1 MRFNNINRQY
11 KAFQDEMDQ
20 AYLRVMNS
28 GWVILGDEVKSFEQE
43 FAEYTESK
51 YCVGVA
57 SGMDALIIALK
68 SCGIGTG
75 DEVIVPANTYIA
87 SWLAIEAVGATI
99 VPVEPDETYCID
111 PERIEI
117 TDATRAIMP
126 VHLFGG
132 VCDLEPI
139 EEIAMKN
146 GLKIIHD
153 AAQAHGARYKGK
165 RIGGQMNAVA
175 WSFYPT
181 KNLGAMGDAGAI
193 TTDDLLIA
201 EYARLMRNYGSPK
214 KYYNTFRGMNSRLD
228 ELQAAF
234 LRVKLEHLDEMNKRR
249 WDIALKYFYNINV
262 GLELILPHSPRGA
275 HVFHQF
281 VVRHPERDAL
291 AKHLEK
297 NGVPTLIHYP
307 IPPHLS
313 GAYCGGGEL
322 GVWKPM
328 VFPITENYA
337 DTMLSLP
344 IDPFLTDEEVDHV
357 IETINGWKQ

>member
-1 MRFNNINRQY
+1 MRFNNIDRQY
-11 KAFQDEMDQ
+11 KAFQDELDQ

-28 GWVILGDEVKSFEQE
+28 GWVILGDEVKNFEQE
-43 FAEYTESK
+43 FANYTESN

-57 SGMDALIIALK
+57 SGLDALIIALK
-68 SCGIGTG
+68 ACGIGTG

-111 PERIEI
+111 PERIFV

-139 EEIAMKN
+139 EEIAGKN

-153 AAQAHGARYKGK
+153 AAQAQGARYRGK
-165 RIGGQMNAVA
+165 AIGGQRNAVA

-201 EYARLMRNYGSPK
+201 EYARLMRNYGSPM
-214 KYYNTFRGMNSRLD
+214 KYYNTIRGMNSRLD
-228 ELQAAF
+228 ALQAAF
-234 LRVKLEHLDEMNKRR
+234 LRVKLKHLDEMNKRR
-249 WDIALKYFYNINV
+249 WDTALKYYK
-262 GLELILPHSPRGA
+262 ELDVEKLVLPHFMDDTA

-281 VVRHPERDAL
+281 VVRHPKRDKL
-291 AKHLEK
+291 AKHLDR
-297 NGVPTLIHYP
+297 NGIPTLIHYL
-307 IPPHLS
+307 IPPHKS
-313 GAYCGGGEL
+313 GAYRDEFGD
-322 GVWKPM
+322 
-328 VFPITENYA
+328 FPITEKYA

-344 IDPFLTDEEVDHV
+344 IDPFLTKDEISHV
-357 IETINGWKQ
+357 IETINGWREP